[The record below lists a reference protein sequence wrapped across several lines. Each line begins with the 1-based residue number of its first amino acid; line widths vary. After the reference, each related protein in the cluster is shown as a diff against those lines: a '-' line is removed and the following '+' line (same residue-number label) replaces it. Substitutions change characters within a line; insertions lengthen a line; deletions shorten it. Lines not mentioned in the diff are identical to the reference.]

1 MVSLWVLLWWILSWI
16 QGQFWAGF
24 IFISPLNSSLYIQW
38 FSYSLFVIFSV
49 IYFYFELKKN
59 YVVIL
64 DFFFYLLDSF
74 IYCSSRW
81 SLSCIMV
88 RMIALFLLLMVFLK
102 MMIFISKLSW
112 YNFSKPRQGCE
123 TSVNN
128 CMLGIKY
135 LKNRTKKEVI
145 IVSK

>member
-64 DFFFYLLDSF
+64 DFFFLLK
-74 IYCSSRW
+74 
-81 SLSCIMV
+81 
-88 RMIALFLLLMVFLK
+88 VFLK
-102 MMIFISKLSW
+102 KLTQTISISFLLISLVLILSDSSVGSGFELSHLYPFLVHGCSRPPNHSLRGW
-112 YNFSKPRQGCE
+112 KNSSSIYNSAYGGKKKSK
-123 TSVNN
+123 
-128 CMLGIKY
+128 M
-135 LKNRTKKEVI
+135 
-145 IVSK
+145 